1 MAIFR
6 YSGNWGSY
14 LEGTSSTVSQD
25 IAGNSSVIKV
35 DVWIGMDAGRS
46 MSMKVEDIIIDDDV
60 GFDLA
65 IIGDDDLGD
74 DGDGEQIFEDLS
86 NSTVQL
92 VDVPDW

>member
-1 MAIFR
+1 MKFEANTKTLFKVVSTSETNTDITKGNTYEI
-6 YSGNWGSY
+6 YS
-14 LEGTSSTVSQD
+14 D
-25 IAGNSSVIKV
+25 V
-35 DVWIGMDAGRS
+35 DNEWY
-46 MSMKVEDIIIDDDV
+46 IIDDDV

-86 NSTVQL
+86 NSTVTL

>member
-1 MAIFR
+1 MKFEANTKTLFKVVSTSETNTDITKGNTYEI
-6 YSGNWGSY
+6 YS
-14 LEGTSSTVSQD
+14 
-25 IAGNSSVIKV
+25 
-35 DVWIGMDAGRS
+35 DV
-46 MSMKVEDIIIDDDV
+46 DDDV

-86 NSTVQL
+86 NSTVTL